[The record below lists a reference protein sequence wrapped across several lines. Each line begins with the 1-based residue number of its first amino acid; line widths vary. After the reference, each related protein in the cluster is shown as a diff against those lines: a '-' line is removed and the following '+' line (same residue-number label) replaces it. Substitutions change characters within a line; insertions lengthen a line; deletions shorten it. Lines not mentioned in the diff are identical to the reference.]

1 MYGNCLSPPNKSTK
15 LPYNNGKTAPP
26 AIAIINKAEAN
37 AVWEPSLSIDNG
49 QIVGHIIAWAKLK
62 RIINMMEVIPCVIIA
77 KVANTNPKIADNA
90 RAFDWFMYLG
100 TRTIPKR

>member
-37 AVWEPSLSIDNG
+37 AVWEPSFND
-49 QIVGHIIAWAKLK
+49 
-62 RIINMMEVIPCVIIA
+62 
-77 KVANTNPKIADNA
+77 
-90 RAFDWFMYLG
+90 
-100 TRTIPKR
+100 